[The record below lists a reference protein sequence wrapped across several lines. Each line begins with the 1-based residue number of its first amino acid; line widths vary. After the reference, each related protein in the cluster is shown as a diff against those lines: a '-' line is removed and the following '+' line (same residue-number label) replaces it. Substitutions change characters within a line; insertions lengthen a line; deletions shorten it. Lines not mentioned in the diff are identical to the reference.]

1 MTVTALKQQENFFE
15 LLPGKTLDL
24 QINHPLKVR
33 LKLSLV
39 GYEIGKYII
48 LKHPGDQSSYRDVL
62 VEGNVV
68 IVRYILEGTK
78 GQCFAFRTTIRNITM
93 IPEKFIILDYP
104 KSIENRDLRL
114 HQRYSTNIPA
124 SIIPDEKGGAA
135 QGTQIDGV
143 IADISPQG
151 CSFSFLSE
159 NSAIKVNQRD
169 IFICIQSSVDGI
181 TKIPARVRNS
191 RYDRGKVNVGVQ
203 FTNSE
208 QQMKN
213 FLAKLF
219 IVSDLN

>member
-15 LLPGKTLDL
+15 LLPGKYLDL
-24 QINHPLKVR
+24 QINHPLQVR
-33 LKLSLV
+33 LKLQLV

-48 LKHPGDQSSYRDVL
+48 LKHPGEQSGYRDVL

-68 IVRYILEGTK
+68 IVRYILEGSK
-78 GQCFAFRTTIRNITM
+78 GQCFAFRTTIRNISM
-93 IPEKFIILDYP
+93 FPEKFLILEYP

-114 HQRYSTNIPA
+114 HQRFATNIPA
-124 SIIPDEKGGAA
+124 TIMADE
-135 QGTQIDGV
+135 QGKASGTRIEGI

-151 CSFSFLSE
+151 CSFTFLSN
-159 NSAIKVNQRD
+159 NSAVKVNQRD
-169 IFICIQSSVDGI
+169 IVIYIQSSVDGM
-181 TKIPARVRNS
+181 TKIPAKVRNS
-191 RYDRGKVNVGVQ
+191 RYERGKVNVGVQ

-219 IVSDLN
+219 LVAEFE

>member
-15 LLPGKTLDL
+15 LQPGKNLDL
-24 QINHPLKVR
+24 QINHPLQVR
-33 LKLSLV
+33 LKLQLI
-39 GYEIGKYII
+39 GYEMGKYII
-48 LKHPGDQSSYRDVL
+48 LKHPGEQASYRDVL

-68 IVRYILEGTK
+68 IVRYILEGSK
-78 GQCFAFRTTIRNITM
+78 GQCFAFRTTIRNISM
-93 IPEKFIILDYP
+93 FPEKFLILDYP

-114 HQRYSTNIPA
+114 HQRYATNIPA
-124 SIIPDEKGGAA
+124 TIVPSDKGEAS
-135 QGTQIDGV
+135 GTRIEGI

-151 CSFSFLSE
+151 CSFTFSSE

-169 IFICIQSSVDGI
+169 IFIYIQSSVEGT

-191 RYDRGKVNVGVQ
+191 RYERGKVNVGVQ

-219 IVSDLN
+219 ILSEIE